1 LSTPEQF
8 FLVDAG
14 AMPRWCVL
22 ARTEEGVFWIDM
34 KARRTPYED
43 GKPLAFVAG
52 DNITQAMTLVPEAV
66 VELEREFAFRFLLKP
81 FSDQGWISPAGRFW
95 GCDYYAH
102 DDIAHALIRKTA
114 PQLEYEGWVRVHS
127 DSFRML
133 DSIRG
138 VTRAQERTL
147 MALGFEDPE
156 PGARRARGF
165 QVDTSGAMPSYAVKP
180 PEHLLLLPPAEA
192 KKPAAPREP
201 TSLKG
206 VVDRLR
212 ADDDISALID
222 LGFEEHR
229 DLGKGTWRWMIQL
242 GDIAIGSGEKSSA
255 LLKAPGLA
263 LRATSFDTIELD
275 GWPREEISID
285 NSARSIIAKELGA
298 RGQVGP
304 KP

>member
-1 LSTPEQF
+1 
-8 FLVDAG
+8 
-14 AMPRWCVL
+14 MPRWCVL
-22 ARTEEGVFWIDM
+22 ARTEEGVLWIDM
-34 KARRTPYED
+34 KARRTPFED
-43 GKPLAFVAG
+43 GKPLAHVDAH
-52 DNITQAMTLVPEAV
+52 NITEAMTLVPDAV

-114 PQLEYEGWVRVHS
+114 PQLEYEGWARVHS

-147 MALGFEDPE
+147 IALGFEDPE

-165 QVDTSGAMPSYAVKP
+165 QVDSSGSMPSYAVKP

-192 KKPAAPREP
+192 KKPSAPRERV
-201 TSLKG
+201 SLKG
-206 VVDRLR
+206 VIDRLR
-212 ADDDISALID
+212 SDDDISALIE
-222 LGFEEHR
+222 LGYEEHR
-229 DLGKGTWRWMIQL
+229 ALGKGTWRWLIQL
-242 GDIAIGSGEKSSA
+242 GDIAFGSEEKASN

-263 LRATSFDTIELD
+263 LRATSFDTIEID
-275 GWPREEISID
+275 GWPRAELSID
-285 NSARSIIAKELGA
+285 SSAKSIVAKEMAA
-298 RGQVGP
+298 RGSCR